1 MVTIGG
7 NWKFGK
13 IGTEIGNNTSLEPPS
28 LKCDQ
33 LVVYTL
39 FTSCIFIQNEFG
51 GDIND
56 CHITYSPTVP
66 EPPPGGLTPWI
77 EIYKYQRRYTVHRF
91 CAKQMKAFSGLR
103 ENVTMVIAIYNLSC
117 QGHKKYILIFF
128 INLPQKKEFVVW
140 KPLVKQSVW
149 SAHGRFWLV
158 VFVEVRARRF
168 LGNEARFLV
177 DT

>member
-1 MVTIGG
+1 M
-7 NWKFGK
+7 
-13 IGTEIGNNTSLEPPS
+13 
-28 LKCDQ
+28 
-33 LVVYTL
+33 
-39 FTSCIFIQNEFG
+39 
-51 GDIND
+51 
-56 CHITYSPTVP
+56 P

-128 INLPQKKEFVVW
+128 INLPQKKGFVLW
-140 KPLVKQSVW
+140 TPLVKQSVW

-177 DT
+177 DTFQFLHFYYSASTAFCVWSKRNIFDLTSRADHDLTEGRTTQQTGK